1 MLERWAARY
10 GSIYAFRVG
19 PTPII
24 TVSEPRLIDHLMRDR
39 PEACRRPQNLDRI
52 IAEIGVRG
60 VFNAEGD
67 VWRPQRKLTVAALS
81 ARHLRQMYPH
91 IRLVAER
98 AHRRWQRLAA
108 EGADFDV
115 VAELKR
121 FTVDV
126 TMLIVFGHDANT
138 VEKTE
143 AGIHD
148 HLDVILPMIGR
159 RMLALVP
166 TWRYV
171 KLPRDR
177 RFDRAVAELRAW
189 VSQLLAAARARAGA
203 GAADAS
209 NFLDAMIAASDED
222 GRGFSD
228 EVILSNLFT
237 LVLGGEDTTAIS
249 ASWTVHLL
257 ADHPKWARRI
267 RAEADALLGDALS
280 PGDMDAA
287 NALPV
292 ASAAA
297 NEAMRLKTV
306 GPVIT
311 FEANFDTRVGDVE
324 VPRGTILAALPRLA
338 AVAADS

>member
-1 MLERWAARY
+1 
-10 GSIYAFRVG
+10 
-19 PTPII
+19 
-24 TVSEPRLIDHLMRDR
+24 
-39 PEACRRPQNLDRI
+39 
-52 IAEIGVRG
+52 
-60 VFNAEGD
+60 
-67 VWRPQRKLTVAALS
+67 
-81 ARHLRQMYPH
+81 
-91 IRLVAER
+91 
-98 AHRRWQRLAA
+98 
-108 EGADFDV
+108 
-115 VAELKR
+115 
-121 FTVDV
+121 
-126 TMLIVFGHDANT
+126 
-138 VEKTE
+138 
-143 AGIHD
+143 
-148 HLDVILPMIGR
+148 
-159 RMLALVP
+159 
-166 TWRYV
+166 
-171 KLPRDR
+171 
-177 RFDRAVAELRAW
+177 
-189 VSQLLAAARARAGA
+189 
-203 GAADAS
+203 
-209 NFLDAMIAASDED
+209 MIAASDED

-287 NALPV
+287 NALPI